1 MGLLEAEQILRV
13 DLQVK
18 KYQFGRFLRS
28 SVGWNGGFVGGTIW
42 KRSCRRPGVPL
53 KSLCLAGMIKRF
65 QPSTGNGMGGIRICQ
80 EAGAT
85 FRQRFNQRS
94 VNVICHFAMT
104 GKSWRVQRS
113 EERRV

>member
-28 SVGWNGGFVGGTIW
+28 SVGWNGGCVGGTIW

-53 KSLCLAGMIKRF
+53 KSLCLAGVIERF
-65 QPSTGNGMGGIRICQ
+65 QPSTGTGMGGVRNCQ

-85 FRQRFNQRS
+85 CRQRYNERAVSVRS
-94 VNVICHFAMT
+94 HARLA
-104 GKSWRVQRS
+104 GQAW
-113 EERRV
+113 